1 MFKKMWKDEQA
12 VSPVIA
18 TILMVAITVVLAG
31 VLVVYMQQF
40 SKGPGTTV
48 PTASTVPTPFTNPV
62 DGTQTSNGGGWSVR
76 VAAISNAPG
85 WGSVTVQVT
94 KDNLPVSKM
103 TAVKAGTGVLWQSNG
118 TGIPKWWA
126 KSGVAGVTAMRYSP
140 AGAAKIVPAPGAAGT
155 GVAVADL
162 QTFEQTSFIVVDVD
176 GSNSMTAGDLVMVFA
191 NSAGGTTAQ
200 IGGTGYQLEFAMGGT
215 TICSSELA

>member
-1 MFKKMWKDEQA
+1 MWKDEQA

-76 VAAISNAPG
+76 VAAISNSVG
-85 WGSVTVQVT
+85 WGQVTVQIT
-94 KDNLPVSKM
+94 KDSLPVSKM
-103 TAVKAGTGVLWQSNG
+103 SAVKPVAGSTMWQING

-126 KSGVAGVTAMRYSP
+126 KDGGTVNVQYSK
-140 AGAAKIVPAPGAAGT
+140 AGAAKSVPAPGAAGT
-155 GVAVADL
+155 GVAMADL
-162 QTFEQTSFIVVDVD
+162 QTFEGASFMVIDVD
-176 GSNSMTAGDLVMVFA
+176 GSNSMTAGDLVLVFA
-191 NSAGGTTAQ
+191 NAAGGTTAQ
-200 IGGTGYQLEFAMGGT
+200 VGGSGYQLEFAMGGT
-215 TICSSELA
+215 TICSSSLT

>member
-1 MFKKMWKDEQA
+1 MYKKMWKDEQA

-85 WGSVTVQVT
+85 WGSVTVQIT
-94 KDNLPVSKM
+94 KDSLPVSKM
-103 TAVKAGTGVLWQSNG
+103 TAVKAGAGVLWQVNG

-126 KSGVAGVTAMRYSP
+126 KDGGTVAVAYSN
-140 AGAAKIVPAPGAAGT
+140 AGAAKSTPAPGASGT

-162 QTFEQTSFIVVDVD
+162 QTFEGASFIVVDVD
-176 GSNSMTAGDLVMVFA
+176 GSNSMSAGDLVMVFA
-191 NSAGGTTAQ
+191 NYAGGTTAQ
-200 IGGTGYQLEFAMGGT
+200 VGGTGYQLEFAMGGT
-215 TICSSELA
+215 TICSSVLA

>member
-62 DGTQTSNGGGWSVR
+62 DGTRTNNGGGWSVR

-85 WGSVTVQVT
+85 WGAVTVQIT
-94 KDNLPVSKM
+94 KDSLPVQKLGS
-103 TAVKAGTGVLWQSNG
+103 VKAGAAGVLWYTNG
-118 TGIPKWWA
+118 TTGAPKWFA
-126 KSGVAGVTAMRYSP
+126 KGGGTNPIAYSP
-140 AGAAKIVPAPGAAGT
+140 AGAAKVTPPVPAT
-155 GVAVADL
+155 VAVADL
-162 QTFEQTSFIVVDVD
+162 QTFEGTAFIVVDTD
-176 GSNSMTAGDLVMVFA
+176 GSGSMTAGDLVIVFA
-191 NSAGGTTAQ
+191 NSNAVTTPAQ
-200 IGGTGYQLEFAMGGT
+200 IGGTGYSLEFAMGGT